1 MLKLRPLPATITGNE
16 PFYLAVTWFQSGRI
30 SPASGSW
37 GSLAAWPFCWIIK
50 YLGGIPALAL
60 FALAALVAG
69 YWSIQQYTPH
79 SKRHDPSEI
88 VIDEVIGMAL
98 MWLFIPANSFIW
110 ALVGFVAF
118 RLLDSLKPGPIG
130 WCDRNLKGS
139 SGIIVDDMIAGL
151 TAGLAVVVLRLI
163 F

>member
-16 PFYLAVTWFQSGRI
+16 PFYLTVTWFQSGRI

-37 GSLAAWPFCWIIK
+37 GSLAAWPFCFLIK
-50 YLGGIPALAL
+50 YLGGVPAIAV
-60 FALAALVAG
+60 FALAALLAG
-69 YWSIQQYTPH
+69 YWSIREY
-79 SKRHDPSEI
+79 SKHIKQHDPSEI

-98 MWLFIPANSFIW
+98 MWLFIPAGSF
-110 ALVGFVAF
+110 ALALTGFIIF

-130 WCDRNLKGS
+130 WCDRTLKGS
-139 SGIIVDDMIAGL
+139 SGIIIDDMVAGVI
-151 TAGLAVVVLRLI
+151 AGLAVMVLGMV